1 MTARRIRFTDREPVP
16 ADILDEVLKG
26 LRSPKKRLPPKLF
39 YDQRGSEL
47 FEAICETPEY
57 YPTRTEIGILEDS
70 AAAIAETIGQDCVLI
85 EPGSGNSQ
93 KVQILLETL
102 RPAVYM
108 PIDISKDHL
117 KRSVQALGAAYPWLH
132 VHAMCMDYT
141 AAFEPFEAPPAPL
154 GSKWVVFFP
163 GSTIGNFEPH
173 DALAFLRRVARLVGR
188 SGSLLIGVDLKKDP
202 VVLHQAYNDAQ
213 GLTREFNLNVLHRL
227 NAELGADFDPSRFY
241 HYAFYNAGE
250 SRIEMHLISRCA
262 QNVRLAGEILSF
274 AEGESVHTEN
284 SYKYTVH
291 EFQTLA
297 RTAGFQV
304 RGCWRDDQ
312 SLFSIHY
319 FDVPS

>member
-1 MTARRIRFTDREPVP
+1 VTAGRIRFTDREPAP
-16 ADILDEVLKG
+16 TDILDEVLKG

-39 YDQRGSEL
+39 YDKRGSEL

-57 YPTRTEIGILEDS
+57 YPTRTETGILHDS
-70 AAAIAETIGQDCVLI
+70 AAAIAETIGQNCVLI

-117 KRSVQALGAAYPWLH
+117 KRSVEALGTAYQWLH
-132 VHAMCMDYT
+132 VHAVCMDYT
-141 AAFEPFEAPPAPL
+141 AGFESFEAAPVSI
-154 GSKWVVFFP
+154 GSKKVVFFP
-163 GSTIGNFEPH
+163 GSTIGNFEPR
-173 DALAFLRRVARLVGR
+173 DALAFLRMVARLVGR
-188 SGSLLIGVDLKKDP
+188 DGGLLIGVDLKKDP
-202 VVLHQAYNDAQ
+202 AVLHRAYNDAQ

-227 NAELGADFDPSRFY
+227 NAELDADFDPNRFY

-304 RGCWRDDQ
+304 QGCWLDDRN
-312 SLFSIHY
+312 LFSIHY